1 MFELNLF
8 FKFNFCTAN
17 SENLVE
23 FVQYK
28 WLYIIIIII
37 IITSG
42 TVTLE
47 EKCHSKHPGSP
58 SSLINKQ
65 PPIHDRYVV
74 TKLSRHSNPALRT
87 PHLILWTVFFF
98 EFSNST
104 CLIWTTIDADLFLAQ
119 SSDSQ
124 KKSDGTK
131 LFDRAEL
138 ITATSEN
145 NSTKYHWYTTPF

>member
-37 IITSG
+37 TSG

-47 EKCHSKHPGSP
+47 EKHHSIKHPGYP
-58 SSLINKQ
+58 QQ

-87 PHLILWTVFFF
+87 PHLILWTVFCF